1 MAARRTALAFGEAF
15 GEAIGEAIGGLEIA
29 RDGLEP
35 PRMVCTFEAEHLS
48 DRRWRRRCDNSRLLS

>member
-35 PRMVCTFEAEHLS
+35 PRMVCTYVAEHRS
-48 DRRWRRRCDNSRLLS
+48 GRHWRRQCDNSRRCS